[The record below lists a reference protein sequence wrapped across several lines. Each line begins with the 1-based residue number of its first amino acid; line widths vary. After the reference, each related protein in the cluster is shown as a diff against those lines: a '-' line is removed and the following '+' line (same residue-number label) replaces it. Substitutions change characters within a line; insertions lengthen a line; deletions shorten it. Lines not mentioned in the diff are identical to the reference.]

1 MSMGVHQVL
10 IDANVMSKFS
20 TRREK
25 QIKFE
30 MWGKH
35 ITSSSHDNYLIKK
48 CIRPLSTTYIH

>member
-25 QIKFE
+25 QIIE